1 MLAAHCIAAEA
12 AAQRA
17 DASDSGLQPLAR
29 YGQNGWE
36 MVLGR
41 KNWLFAGSH
50 DGGER
55 AAAMY
60 TLLETAKLN
69 GIDPEAYL
77 REVLQRIA
85 EHPVSRIAE
94 LLPWN
99 VVPPERERLA
109 A

>member
-1 MLAAHCIAAEA
+1 
-12 AAQRA
+12 
-17 DASDSGLQPLAR
+17 
-29 YGQNGWE
+29 
-36 MVLGR
+36 
-41 KNWLFAGSH
+41 
-50 DGGER
+50 
-55 AAAMY
+55 MY

-77 REVLQRIA
+77 REVLHRIA
-85 EHPVSRIAE
+85 EHPISRIAE